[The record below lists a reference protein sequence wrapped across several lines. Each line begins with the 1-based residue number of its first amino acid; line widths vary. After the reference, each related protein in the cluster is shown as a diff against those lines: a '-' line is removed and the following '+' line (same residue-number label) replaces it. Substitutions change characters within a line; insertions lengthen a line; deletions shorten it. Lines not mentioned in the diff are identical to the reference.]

1 MTVIVPAAGVPLD
14 SIIIALRNGEWETLS
29 HALDSSSGEARA
41 QVALPKFSLR
51 WGDRL
56 NAPLQTLGM
65 GIAFSDAANFTNMV
79 SAPPPLQISSVRQ
92 KTFINVDEEGTTAAA
107 VSSVGIVP
115 TAAVIPVEVRAD
127 HPFVYVLRERLSNTI
142 LFIGAFARP
151 PEE

>member
-14 SIIIALRNGEWETLS
+14 SIIIALRDGEWSTLS

-41 QVALPKFSLR
+41 QVALPKFNLH
-51 WGDRL
+51 WGDAL
-56 NAPLQTLGM
+56 NTPLQTLGM
-65 GIAFSDAANFTNMV
+65 GIAFSDAADFTNMV
-79 SAPPPLQISSVRQ
+79 SAPQLQISSVRQ

-107 VSSVGIVP
+107 VTSVGMVP

-151 PEE
+151 PRE